1 MLEAVKSLDYRAW
14 QLEPGVP
21 PVPPNLRPR
30 PVSET
35 MAASCRTA
43 NRYKDLTRYQSFV
56 LGVCS
61 IGWMLDT
68 TAQQIS

>member
-1 MLEAVKSLDYRAW
+1 
-14 QLEPGVP
+14 
-21 PVPPNLRPR
+21 
-30 PVSET
+30 